1 MVRLESGSGNGRE
14 AKIGTD
20 NRLYVDAKTI
30 PQKLIAT
37 KNGDAYNLNTG
48 IVSIS
53 ATTGMMYVKNNEDK
67 DLAIETVIVGTGA
80 GSYNTTGEV
89 QIQVTRN
96 PTTGTTIDNTTA
108 IAQNANRNFGSSNT
122 LSATAYKAAASGNT
136 ITDGTDII
144 LIGAPN
150 AQARTAA
157 NIDLILQKGNSI
169 GIEVNPNLA
178 SGSVNCY
185 VALIVHLITET

>member
-30 PQKLIAT
+30 PEKLIAT

-67 DLAIETVIVGTGA
+67 DLAIEALIVGTGA

-96 PTTGTTIDNTTA
+96 PTTGTLIDNATA
-108 IAQNANRNFGSSNT
+108 IAQNANRNFGSAKT
-122 LSATAYKAAASGNT
+122 LTATAYKAAASGNT
-136 ITDGTDII
+136 ITNGTDII

>member
-20 NRLYVDAKTI
+20 NRLYIDAKTI
-30 PQKLIAT
+30 QEKLIAT
-37 KNGDAYNLNTG
+37 KDGDAYNLNTG

-67 DLAIETVIVGTGA
+67 DLAVEALIVGTGA

-108 IAQNANRNFGSSNT
+108 IAQNANRNFGSAKT

-136 ITDGTDII
+136 ITNGTDII

-150 AQARTAA
+150 AQARTTAS
-157 NIDLILQKGNSI
+157 IDLVLQKGNSI

-185 VALIVHLITET
+185 VALVVHLLTET

>member
-1 MVRLESGSGNGRE
+1 MVRIESGSGNGRE
-14 AKIGTD
+14 AKVGTES
-20 NRLYVDAKTI
+20 RLYVNSKTI
-30 PQKLIAT
+30 PEKLVAI
-37 KNGDAYNLNTG
+37 KDGDGYNLNTG
-48 IVSIS
+48 VVSIS

-80 GSYNTTGEV
+80 GSYNTSGEV
-89 QIQVTRN
+89 QIQLTRN

-108 IAQNANRNFGSSNT
+108 IAQNANRNFGSAKT
-122 LSATAYKAAASGNT
+122 LTVTAYKAAASGNT

-144 LIGAPN
+144 LIGSAN
-150 AQARTAA
+150 AQARTTA
-157 NIDLILQKGNSI
+157 NIDLVLQKGNSI

-185 VALIVHLITET
+185 VALVVHLLTET

>member
-1 MVRLESGSGNGRE
+1 MSLESRSGNGRE
-14 AKIGTD
+14 AKVGNE
-20 NRLYVDAKTI
+20 NRLYVDAKTVEE
-30 PQKLIAT
+30 KLIST
-37 KNGDAYNLNTG
+37 KDGDGYNLNTG

-67 DLAIETVIVGTGA
+67 DLAIETVVVGTGA

-89 QIQVTRN
+89 QIQITRN
-96 PTTGTTIDNTTA
+96 PTTGTLIDNATA
-108 IAQNANRNFGSSNT
+108 IAQNANRNFGSAKT

-150 AQARTAA
+150 SQARTVAS
-157 NIDLILQKGNSI
+157 IDLILQKGNSI
-169 GIEVNPNLA
+169 GIEVNPNLS

-185 VALIVHLITET
+185 VALIVHLLTET